1 MDFFHIIQSACC
13 LSVKAHM
20 PPPVPLRLG
29 ATKRQMAWTIQWTWQ
44 GGQMVCRNFKTLL
57 FHQKC
62 GETDCFHAFC
72 LPIWCWTLS
81 KVKESWCWEWTIL
94 AAVSKSNSQ
103 NNFSART
110 SSPHFWIWLEEM
122 APCYKEESRQMI
134 FMQIFWTTYWTILVL
149 LSAREFLSTTS
160 LRLKPIIPCQRL
172 KLNLWSKAVCLQ
184 EQILTHQ

>member
-1 MDFFHIIQSACC
+1 M
-13 LSVKAHM
+13 
-20 PPPVPLRLG
+20 
-29 ATKRQMAWTIQWTWQ
+29 WQ
-44 GGQMVCRNFKTLL
+44 GGQADGLQKLQNTSFSSEMWRDRL
-57 FHQKC
+57 FPRILSSHLMLNSIQ
-62 GETDCFHAFC
+62 GERK
-72 LPIWCWTLS
+72 LML
-81 KVKESWCWEWTIL
+81 TIL

-122 APCYKEESRQMI
+122 APCYKEESRWII
-134 FMQIFWTTYWTILVL
+134 FMQIFWTTCWTILVL